1 MDYDGDV
8 CVWRGVVVRVIDVDD
23 DGGDVEVC
31 YILTGVVVGGALHR
45 PDRATQSPFGSSPT
59 RGHVTCESSVSSQN
73 MSAAPCPG

>member
-31 YILTGVVVGGALHR
+31 FLVAGVVVGGALHR
-45 PDRATQSPFGSSPT
+45 PDRATQSPSDH
-59 RGHVTCESSVSSQN
+59 RQRVVTSQVN
-73 MSAAPCPG
+73 RACLHTDWTY